1 MNIESKIYQ
10 LRDSLH
16 RHNYLYYMLDKPE
29 ISDSEFDKMLKN
41 LEELE
46 KKHPDYNDPNS
57 PTQRVG
63 SSLNNNFNSVE
74 HNFPMYSLE
83 NSYSKEE
90 LIKWKDRL
98 VKILNTDNISFS
110 CELKLDGVSIS
121 LSYKNGSLIRALTRG
136 DGQKGDDVTKN
147 VKTINTIPLKTL
159 KKIDYDFDIRGEVV
173 IEKRDFDELNRIRLE
188 NNDEPYMNP
197 RNTASGSI
205 KLVSSKEVRKR
216 PLKCYFFQIL
226 SENNPF
232 KTQSESLNIANEL
245 GFNISDT
252 HKYCKNL
259 NEVFDYINF
268 WDSERKNLDFEIDG
282 IVIKVNSFKMQTK
295 LGFTSKFPRWAIA
308 FKFKTEQVCTKLIDV
323 TYQVGRTGAITP
335 VANLS
340 PVLLNGTI
348 VKRATLHNE
357 EQIEKLDLFYNDKV
371 FVEKGGEIIPKI
383 ISVDKKSRDNSQ
395 LKVNFIQNCP
405 SCESQLQ
412 KIEEEA
418 QHYCV
423 NSLNCHPQIVGRF
436 KHFISR
442 KAMNIDGFGLE
453 TIERLL
459 EKKIIKSF
467 DDIYKIKID
476 QLVGLERMA
485 QKSAENLFIAINES
499 KKQPFNKVLFSL
511 GIRYVGETVSK
522 KLTTHFKSID
532 ELINASYEDILNVDE
547 IGEKIAASLK
557 GYFGFLT
564 NIELIERLKNHG
576 LIFHQNINLI
586 TGSSLDGL
594 SFVVTGTFEN
604 FSRDKIKE
612 IIVNNGGR
620 VSSNI
625 SSKSLIIAGES
636 PGPSKIKKAE
646 NLGITPLS
654 IEEFISFYQIKI

>member
-1 MNIESKIYQ
+1 MNIKSKIYQ

-16 RHNYLYYMLDKPE
+16 RHNYLYYMLNRPE
-29 ISDSEFDKMLKN
+29 ISDLEFDKMLKD

-46 KKHPDYNDPNS
+46 KKYPDYKDPNS

-63 SSLNNNFNSVE
+63 SSLNNDFDSVE

-121 LSYKNGSLIRALTRG
+121 LSYKNGSLVRALTRG
-136 DGQKGDDVTKN
+136 DGQRGDDVTKN

-159 KKIDYDFDIRGEVV
+159 KKIDFDFDIRGEVV
-173 IEKRDFDELNRIRLE
+173 IEKRDFEELNKIRLE
-188 NNDEPYMNP
+188 NNEEPYMNP

-216 PLKCYFFQIL
+216 PLKCYFFQIV

-232 KTQSESLNIANEL
+232 KTQSESLNIVNEL
-245 GFNISDT
+245 GFNISNT

-259 NEVFDYINF
+259 NEVFDYVNF
-268 WDSERKNLDFEIDG
+268 WDTERKNLDFEIDG
-282 IVIKVNSFKMQTK
+282 IVVKVNSFKMQTK

-308 FKFKTEQVCTKLIDV
+308 FKFKTEQVSTKLIDV

-357 EQIEKLDLFYNDKV
+357 EQIEKLDLFYNDMV

-395 LKVNFIQNCP
+395 SKVNFIQNCP
-405 SCESQLQ
+405 SCDSQLQ

-442 KAMNIDGFGLE
+442 KAMNIDGFGSE

-459 EKKIIKSF
+459 KKNIIKNF
-467 DDIYKIKID
+467 DDIYNIQID

-485 QKSAENLFIAINES
+485 QKSAENLFTAINES

-511 GIRYVGETVSK
+511 GIRYIGETVSK

-532 ELINASYEDILNVDE
+532 ELIKSSYEDILNVDE
-547 IGEKIAASLK
+547 IGEKIAASLI
-557 GYFGFLT
+557 GYFGFAKNL
-564 NIELIERLKNHG
+564 ELIERLKNHG
-576 LIFHQNINLI
+576 LIFHENINLI
-586 TGSSLDGL
+586 TGSSLEGL

-604 FSRDKIKE
+604 FNRDKIKE

-625 SSKSLIIAGES
+625 SSKSLIIEGES

-646 NLGITPLS
+646 KLGITTLS